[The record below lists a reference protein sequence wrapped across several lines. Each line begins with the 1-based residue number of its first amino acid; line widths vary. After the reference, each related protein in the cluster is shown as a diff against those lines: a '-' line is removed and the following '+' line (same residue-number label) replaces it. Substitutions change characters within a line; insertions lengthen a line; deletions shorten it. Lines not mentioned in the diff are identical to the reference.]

1 MKVLMTGMSA
11 RSVGSERVRYDYT
24 TLPQIYAAALREL
37 GHEID
42 MRVTVPG
49 EHLDQY
55 DRALVLVNWISSLS
69 TPHSAKVGVA
79 LAELGDRAVL
89 YVDDWRSAT
98 VGDDIYGHMV
108 VEKGWLH
115 HRSFRHNEYDRLTST
130 EQDVARASLSS
141 LASPGCPWSVLVAL
155 YDWGSHEFF
164 IGKHPLSAPLMH
176 LDPTSIT
183 PAPELSTKVHRER
196 AWSLATFQDPSRWVK
211 HLSPT
216 WRVVQHGGDKKLPGG
231 GSIDKYKLHPVVTE
245 AELWRDYA
253 TLRGMLTPPYATDG
267 AGWWRARYVHA
278 LASGCIVHAPELD
291 GVHMGPA
298 FTNLIEDVERAEDY
312 ELDLL
317 AERQRE
323 QTLERTWTRH
333 KTMSALDVLVR
344 TGKIQLP

>member
-1 MKVLMTGMSA
+1 MRVLMTGMSA
-11 RSVGSERVRYDYT
+11 RSVGSEKVRYDYT

-37 GHEID
+37 GHEVD

-79 LAELGDRAVL
+79 LAELGSRAVL

-98 VGDDIYGHMV
+98 VGDDVWGHMV

-115 HRSFRHNEYDRLTST
+115 HRSFRHMEYDKLNLSQ
-130 EQDVARASLSS
+130 QDVARETLSS
-141 LASPGCPWSVLVAL
+141 LALPGCPWSVLVAL
-155 YDWGSHEFF
+155 YDWGSHDFF

-176 LDPTSIT
+176 IDPTSIT
-183 PAPELSTKVHRER
+183 PAPASSTKVHRER

-211 HLSPT
+211 KLDPQ

-231 GSIDKYKLHPVVTE
+231 GSIDKYKLHPVVDE
-245 AELWRDYA
+245 ATLLRDYA

-267 AGWWRARYVHA
+267 SGWWRVRYVHA
-278 LASGCIVHAPELD
+278 LASGCLVYAPPLD
-291 GVHMGPA
+291 GVHMGVS
-298 FTNLIEDVERAEDY
+298 FTNELADIEVATDR
-312 ELDLL
+312 ELDAL

-323 QTLERTWTRH
+323 QTLERTWTRD
-333 KTMSALDVLVR
+333 KTMSALDLLIR